1 MKVCVFQPEYS
12 YNTDDADRLFQSYI
26 ETLDSLDKSC
36 DVIVFPEYSN
46 VPVKVANRE
55 ELLSCFNKYTDSLHS
70 KAIETAKR
78 CKANVFIG
86 WIYGTSS
93 GLRNTI
99 VAYNSKGERVGEYYK
114 QHLVPREMSEYKL
127 DSQYSYESSEPTI
140 IEIDGV
146 KYAFMIC
153 YDCYFY
159 ELLSNIGRYDPDVL
173 IVSAYQRSDTHDTL
187 AFMNQFAAYNTNAYI
202 LRSSVS
208 LGGSSPTGGSSMIVS
223 PEGKIL
229 ADAYNNVGVITADID
244 PHKRYLKPAGFGN
257 PPAPHHKYIEAGRR
271 PWKYRPAG
279 PFIIPDNETLP
290 YPRMCAHRGFNT
302 IAPENSMPA
311 FGAAV
316 ALGAEEIEFDL
327 WETKD
332 HEIVSIHD
340 PNLDRVSNGT
350 GFVGNKTLKELKELD
365 FGSVYS
371 PEFEGLQIPTF
382 EEILKKFTRLVIM
395 NVHIKHVDDINPL
408 PEEYLKKI
416 IDLCKKYDCEKYVYF
431 MTGNPAI
438 LRQLEDLAPHMERC
452 AGATEDPKED
462 LVEKALKYGCKKIQL
477 FSPHFE
483 FNPPDYVEKAV
494 EKAHKNGIKVNLF
507 YSDDPKE
514 AKMYLDLGVDTILT
528 NDYHRVGSILK

>member
-12 YNTDDADRLFQSYI
+12 YDKKDADRLFQSYI
-26 ETLDSLDKSC
+26 ETLDNLDESC
-36 DVIVFPEYSN
+36 DIIVFPEYSN

-55 ELLSCFNKYTDSLHS
+55 EMLSCYNKYTDTLHS

-86 WIYGTSS
+86 GIYQTSS

-99 VAYNSKGERVGEYYK
+99 VAYNSKGDRVGEYYK
-114 QHLVPREMSEYKL
+114 QHLVPREIGEYKL
-127 DSQYSYESSEPTI
+127 DSQYSDEPSEPTI
-140 IEIDGV
+140 IEIDGI

-159 ELLSNIGRYDPDVL
+159 EMLSNMARFDPHILV
-173 IVSAYQRSDTHDTL
+173 VSAYQRSDTHDAL
-187 AFMNQFAAYNTNAYI
+187 AFMNQFAAYNTNTYI

-208 LGGSSPTGGSSMIVS
+208 LGAESKTGGSSMIVS
-223 PEGKIL
+223 PGGKIL
-229 ADAYNNVGVITADID
+229 ADAYNSVGVISAEID
-244 PHKRYLKPAGFGN
+244 PFAKYLKPAGFGN

-279 PFIIPDNETLP
+279 PFIIPENETLY
-290 YPRMCAHRGFNT
+290 YPRICAHRGFNT

-332 HEIVSIHD
+332 HEIVSAHD
-340 PNLDRVSNGT
+340 GDLDRVSNGQ
-350 GFVGNKTLKELKELD
+350 GFIGLKTLSELRELD

-371 PEFEGLQIPTF
+371 PEFEGLKIPTF
-382 EEILKKFTRLVIM
+382 EEILKKFARQVIM
-395 NVHIKHVDDINPL
+395 NVHIKHVDEINPL
-408 PEEYLKKI
+408 PEEYLNKI
-416 IDLCKKYDCEKYVYF
+416 IDLCKKYDCEKHVYF
-431 MTGNPAI
+431 MSGNPAI
-438 LRQLEDLAPHMERC
+438 LKQLEVLSPDIERC
-452 AGATEDPKED
+452 AGAAYDPKDD
-462 LVEKALKYGCKKIQL
+462 LVEKALKFGSKKIQL
-477 FSPHFE
+477 YSPHFE
-483 FNPPDYVEKAV
+483 FNPPDYVEKAI

-507 YSDDPKE
+507 YSDDKEE
-514 AKMYLDLGVDTILT
+514 AKKYIDLGVDTILT
-528 NDYHRVGSILK
+528 NDYNRVASILK